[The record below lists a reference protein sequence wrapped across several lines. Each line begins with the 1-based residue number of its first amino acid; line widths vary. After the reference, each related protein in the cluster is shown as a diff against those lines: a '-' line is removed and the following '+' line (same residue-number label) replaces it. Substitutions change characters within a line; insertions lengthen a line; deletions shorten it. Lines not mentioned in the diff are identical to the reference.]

1 MLIFF
6 QTLLILSVFWR
17 TGFSRSTA
25 HSLVVPWRH
34 FPADPHF
41 RAAWLQHVQ
50 QLFKSLTKGAE
61 YLLCLETVKN
71 PKTLPCLHSFC
82 LECLDELAN
91 VARTKLQ
98 TTINCLPFARLP
110 FQFPTQIPSPIGL
123 HCFISTNWQC
133 SRSWKR
139 HLSGS
144 EMQHWWLSRTTQKH
158 VTVLFARVQLFKA
171 RLSQSWIRGNFI
183 VIYLPLK
190 KDFSQD

>member
-25 HSLVVPWRH
+25 HSLAVPWRH

-91 VARTKLQ
+91 VARRQLQ
-98 TTINCLPFARLP
+98 TTINCLPFVRIP

-123 HCFISTNWQC
+123 HCFISTNWWMF
-133 SRSWKR
+133 SLLKKALFRLR
-139 HLSGS
+139 NATLVT
-144 EMQHWWLSRTTQKH
+144 RTTKKH

-171 RLSQSWIRGNFI
+171 RLSQSGIRGI
-183 VIYLPLK
+183 SLLYIYL
-190 KDFSQD
+190 

>member
-1 MLIFF
+1 MIFF

-25 HSLVVPWRH
+25 HSLAVTWRH

-50 QLFKSLTKGAE
+50 QLFKSLTKGTE

-91 VARTKLQ
+91 VARKQLQ

-110 FQFPTQIPSPIGL
+110 FQLRDTDTVANWPSLFHLNQLMDVLALEKDTFQAQKCNTGDSVEQL
-123 HCFISTNWQC
+123 
-133 SRSWKR
+133 RSM
-139 HLSGS
+139 LLFCLPGS
-144 EMQHWWLSRTTQKH
+144 NYSK
-158 VTVLFARVQLFKA
+158 
-171 RLSQSWIRGNFI
+171 
-183 VIYLPLK
+183 P
-190 KDFSQD
+190 D